1 VESVI
6 YWVDKVMQS
15 IPTPSLQ
22 QDMLRRRMPIVV
34 GVVVIITGVLLLR
47 VISFQFPQD
56 PRVLREFAA
65 QRSAIYGS
73 VETFESDRGIIYD
86 RDGEPLA
93 VNTREYRVGISP
105 NLISNPQQTANDLAR
120 ILGLD
125 SSELLNLYNLLRG
138 DDPYVLLGI
147 VNPEQ
152 WQQINDLNL
161 GFALDVDRIQ
171 RRYYPQGTL
180 AAHLIGFMAGE
191 GEDYRGYFGV
201 EGFYQNELAGEV
213 RDVEVSAIPFGL
225 PEDPD
230 VLGQGADIVLTIDR
244 DVQFL
249 VERELQLAI
258 TETGAIGG
266 TIIVMNPRNGDI
278 LAMAGWPTFNPN
290 DREFLSNPANQEIL
304 RNPAISEV
312 FEPGSVFKVFTVAS
326 ALEVGTIGP
335 DWTYNDTGLFVAG
348 GYDVFN
354 WDRGSYGLTDVTSV
368 LVNSLNVGAATIS
381 RDLGT
386 DSFYDMVGRFGIGR
400 RTTVDLQGE
409 EAGVLRTPFNS
420 EWSESDL
427 ATNSFGQGLSATPLQ
442 ILTAIN
448 AIANDGFMSQ
458 PRVAYQVIDGDQI
471 YEAASVSG
479 TAILSPETANQV
491 TQMMVQVVNQGL
503 DDRARL
509 PGYTVAGKTGTAE
522 IAGPIGYRSDA
533 WNMSFAGFLPA
544 DDPQVSVYILLLEP
558 TSGRWASEVAAP
570 VFARLAEQLVIMLD
584 IPPDDVRLALQAEAP

>member
-1 VESVI
+1 
-6 YWVDKVMQS
+6 MQS